1 VTFDTWVA
9 TVNSPYRLGAS
20 FVVALAGSLRLVPS
34 NQTFDPIV
42 NGA

>member
-1 VTFDTWVA
+1 VTLDTWAA
-9 TVNSPYRLGAS
+9 TVNGPYHLGAS
-20 FVVALAGSLRLVPS
+20 FVVTLAGSLRLVPS